1 MNIRTLLTMAVAVLL
16 GLVAVFLVRNYIG
29 QAQRPPAQTAA
40 AGGLRPVVVAAA
52 PIPRGAAL
60 APNVLKVVNYPADAV
75 PPGAVASVAD
85 LGTPGS
91 PTGRLSLR
99 TLSPN
104 EPVLMNGVTGP
115 GGKLTLAGV
124 VAAGMRAVSVR
135 SNDVAGVAGF
145 VLPGDKV
152 DILLTRSNADG
163 GQPVTQVLAEN
174 VRVLGIDQLSDDS
187 ADKPVVARAVT
198 IEVTPDQADI
208 ISLAQAVGNVSFT
221 LRHVADETPLEHH
234 TATVADL
241 AIKDRMTPVRQAAAP
256 RRAAPA
262 KPAEP
267 SDQVLVRVTRGVDT
281 AGYNVAKF

>member
-29 QAQRPPAQTAA
+29 QAQRPPTQA
-40 AGGLRPVVVAAA
+40 AGPAGMRPVVVAAA

-75 PPGAVASVAD
+75 PPGAVGSIAD
-85 LGTPGS
+85 LGAPG
-91 PTGRLSLR
+91 PNGRLSLR

-104 EPVLMNGVTGP
+104 EPVLMTGVTGP

-124 VAAGMRAVSVR
+124 VSPGMRAVSVR
-135 SNDVAGVAGF
+135 SNDVSGVAGF

-152 DILLTRSNADG
+152 DILLTRGNADG

-174 VRVLGIDQLSDDS
+174 VKVLGVDQLADDS
-187 ADKPVVARAVT
+187 ADKPVVARVVT
-198 IEVTPDQADI
+198 VEMTPDQADI
-208 ISLAQAVGNVSFT
+208 ISLAQAVGNVTFT
-221 LRHVADETPLEHH
+221 LRHVADETPLQHH
-234 TATVADL
+234 AATVADL
-241 AIKDRMTPVRQAAAP
+241 AIKDRMTQPRAAAAP
-256 RRAAPA
+256 RRAPA
-262 KPAEP
+262 RPAEP

-281 AGYNVAKF
+281 AGYNVAKY